1 MPSAGPLAGIRV
13 IDFTRVL
20 AGPYCTMTLGDLG
33 AEVIKVESPAGGDDT
48 RNFRPPEV
56 GGESTYF
63 LMMNRNKKSLALD
76 IAKPEGQAVVRD
88 LVAGA
93 DVVIENFRTGVMARR
108 GLDYASLA
116 LVNPRL
122 VYCSISGYGRTGP
135 FAERAGYDPIVQAEA
150 GFMALNGEPD
160 GEPLR
165 TGISIMDI
173 ITGLFAAQA
182 ILAAIIQRGPTGE
195 GQRIDVPLYD
205 TALNMLGQAASAYLN
220 TGHVMGRAGN
230 SNLVAQPVGAFECAD
245 GLVMLAMTTD
255 ALFRRF
261 ADEVLGDASFA
272 RRPEF
277 ADNSARLANRALLTA
292 ELNRILKGDRRD
304 AWIAK
309 ARMAGIPAGPIRG
322 VDEALDSD
330 ETRRRELIVAM
341 DHPTAGR
348 VKGLASPMHLSKT
361 PVREPVAAPLLGQ
374 HTALVLSE
382 VAGYDPA
389 RIQALVAAG
398 VVPSSAIEVE

>member
-33 AEVIKVESPAGGDDT
+33 AEIIKVESPEGGDDT
-48 RNFRPPEV
+48 RNFRPPEA
-56 GGESTYF
+56 GGQSTYF
-63 LMMNRNKKSLALD
+63 LMMNRNKQSLALD
-76 IAKPEGQAVVRD
+76 IAKPEGQAVIRD
-88 LVAGA
+88 LVKDA

-108 GLDYASLA
+108 GLDYESLA
-116 LVNPRL
+116 VINPRL
-122 VYCSISGYGRTGP
+122 VYCAISGYGRTGP

-182 ILAAIIQRGPTGE
+182 ILAAIIERGPSGR
-195 GQRIDVPLYD
+195 GQAIDVPLYD
-205 TALNMLGQAASAYLN
+205 TALNMLGQAASGYLN
-220 TGHVMGRAGN
+220 AGQVMGRAGN

-261 ADEVLGDASFA
+261 AAEVLGEPDFAS
-272 RRPEF
+272 RPEF
-277 ADNSARLANRALLTA
+277 ADNSARLANRALLTQ
-292 ELNRILKGDRRD
+292 ELNRILKTDRRD

-309 ARMAGIPAGPIRG
+309 AYRAGIPAGPIRG

-330 ETRRRELIVAM
+330 ETRGRNLIVEM
-341 DHPTAGR
+341 EHPTAGR
-348 VKGLASPMHLSKT
+348 VRGLASPMHLSKT
-361 PVREPVAAPLLGQ
+361 PVRASKAAPLLGQ
-374 HTALVLSE
+374 HTEQVLRD
-382 VAGYDPA
+382 VAGYGPA
-389 RIQALVAAG
+389 RIAALAAAG
-398 VVPSSAIEVE
+398 AIPPLKAE